1 MHDLSVTSCPF
12 RFNDVSWKI
21 GCGIRMIKKCGVFP
35 QPILAVD
42 VHCCWLSGELSFG
55 MNMNR

>member
-1 MHDLSVTSCPF
+1 MHDLLVTSCPF

-42 VHCCWLSGELSFG
+42 VHCCWLSGET
-55 MNMNR
+55 